1 MRLDHGAVQPILLQ
15 AVGDLDVPYPGDV
28 GMQDNATIPTHVI
41 LTDWRVNKTKKA
53 KMASIILTAPR
64 GVCSTLVFRC
74 WSQ

>member
-15 AVGDLDVPYPGDV
+15 AMGHLDVPHPGDV
-28 GMQDNATIPTHVI
+28 GMQDNATVPTHEN

-53 KMASIILTAPR
+53 KMASIILTTPSGA
-64 GVCSTLVFRC
+64 CSTLVLRC